1 MDDSMGSGLL
11 ILEEYINAS
20 LAMSRERDHLKQ
32 LHLIVTAARRFT
44 SAEAGCIYVL
54 DKTKCYLVPLV
65 EQGELLTNAR
75 IPLETVPLSIGNK
88 PHMAD
93 ISAYC
98 ALSGQLV
105 NVQDIYRYSGFD
117 FSSHYEN
124 DRLLGAKTESIL
136 AVPLTDNA
144 GTSVGVMQLI
154 NRRESAEGP
163 VDAFPQYLENLVR
176 AFAAQVAIAVDNSR
190 LLEENQ
196 SLIKQM
202 DKLNKKLMI
211 ENQTLKELISQSLN
225 LDSVIG
231 SSPAMKKV
239 YTLIEKVS
247 SSKATILLRG
257 ETGTGKELIAAT
269 IHQNSPAA
277 EGAFIAQNCAALPA
291 ELLESEMFGYK
302 KGAFS
307 GATSNKKGLFEL
319 AHNGT
324 LFLDEIGDMP
334 MALQTKLLR
343 VLQESKLRPLGGV
356 TEISVNVRVIAATNS
371 PLESLIKKGQF
382 REDLYYRL
390 NVFPI
395 ILPPIREREEDIP
408 ALVSYFL
415 GKYSENYDKTII
427 GLSPMVLNAFNEYP
441 FPGNVRELENIME
454 RAILLADDGGVIK
467 LEHLPLNIQELGL
480 QEETTSQ
487 EGESGQLK
495 DIVARFEAKVL
506 RQKLHENNANQT
518 LTAQQLGISRRSL
531 VDKVTKYQLR

>member
-11 ILEEYINAS
+11 ILEEFINAS

-32 LHLIVTAARRFT
+32 LHVIVTAARRFT

-54 DKTKCYLVPLV
+54 DKTKCYLVPQV
-65 EQGELLTNAR
+65 VQGEILTNAR
-75 IPLETVPLSIGNK
+75 IPLATVPLSVGNR

-117 FSSHYEN
+117 FSSYYEN

-163 VDAFPQYLENLVR
+163 IDAFPEYLENLVR

-196 SLIKQM
+196 DLIKQM
-202 DKLNKKLMI
+202 DKLNKKLVI

-247 SSKATILLRG
+247 SSKATVLLRG
-257 ETGTGKELIAAT
+257 ETGTGKELIAAS
-269 IHQNSPAA
+269 IHKNSPAA
-277 EGAFIAQNCAALPA
+277 DGPFIAQNCAALPA

-356 TEISVNVRVIAATNS
+356 TEISINVRVIAATNS
-371 PLESLIKKGQF
+371 PLESLIKKGEF

-395 ILPPIREREEDIP
+395 TLPPIRDRQEDIP

-415 GKYSENYDKTII
+415 GKYSENYDKTIN

-495 DIVARFEAKVL
+495 DIVGRFEAKVL
-506 RQKLHENNANQT
+506 RQKLLENSANQT